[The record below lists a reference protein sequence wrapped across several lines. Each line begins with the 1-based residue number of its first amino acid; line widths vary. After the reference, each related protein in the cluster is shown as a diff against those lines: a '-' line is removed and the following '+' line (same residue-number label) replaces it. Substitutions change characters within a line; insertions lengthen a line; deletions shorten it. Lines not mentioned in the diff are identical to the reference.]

1 MPLNQLKLD
10 QLETGSVFPI
20 TASYAL
26 SSSAGSGGTSLT
38 TGSTYPITS
47 SWSNNSITAS
57 YYGGNVTSASYSLSS
72 SYSNKSLSSSY
83 STTASNLSPVTQD
96 LIPITGSTYSLG
108 SPTNKWKD
116 LYVSTGSIYI
126 GDTIVNSSGS
136 TLLLGS
142 NPIVTLNTSSGQ
154 LVIPGVT
161 ASLSASYSN
170 TSSVSLN
177 SISSSYSLTASY
189 ALNAS
194 GGTTNWTS
202 SNLTSSVSTSSIAA
216 FNSTGS
222 PILVSPPSDNTY
234 LVYQNGILKW
244 IPIASVAVSILNSTF
259 NEEESII
266 DGLYQSTIT
275 SVAFVSSFTS
285 GSI

>member
-1 MPLNQLKLD
+1 MPTLGKTKVSPSLIS
-10 QLETGSVFPI
+10 TGSIFQG

-26 SSSAGSGGTSLT
+26 
-38 TGSTYPITS
+38 TS
-47 SWSNNSITAS
+47 SIL
-57 YYGGNVTSASYSLSS
+57 VT
-72 SYSNKSLSSSY
+72 
-83 STTASNLSPVTQD
+83 
-96 LIPITGSTYSLG
+96 
-108 SPTNKWKD
+108 
-116 LYVSTGSIYI
+116 
-126 GDTIVNSSGS
+126 
-136 TLLLGS
+136 TL
-142 NPIVTLNTSSGQ
+142 
-154 LVIPGVT
+154 
-161 ASLSASYSN
+161 
-170 TSSVSLN
+170 
-177 SISSSYSLTASY
+177 
-189 ALNAS
+189 
-194 GGTTNWTS
+194 WTS
-202 SNLTSSVSTSSIAA
+202 SSLTSSVSTSSIAA